1 MANTVFRA
9 ERSAKPRRV
18 GKLGGARFKKS
29 PGPKSGRKGKNEVA
43 GPRSKLALMA
53 IAAAAAI
60 PILLFASILAL
71 HTIGQERAGVEDE
84 LWQADRDALREID
97 SLLGRHIAALQ
108 TISAFIDRSD
118 SDVGELY
125 TLAADILR
133 DQYDW
138 TGVRLIDAVTYRWI
152 TASAIASQELLPV
165 EAKNVERV
173 VRSGRPMATITPKEA
188 AGEDISII
196 VSIPVRRDG
205 RVAYVLAAGLN
216 PEIFSETLRRSSIPS
231 GWTAAAIDP
240 NFIIAARNRSQKEF
254 VGTAITPSLRAE
266 IENAAEN
273 FFYSQNKEGQT
284 VYTLFTKSPVSD
296 WVVAIGA
303 PAALIQ
309 KPLFLS
315 SAIIIGSGGAA
326 TLIAAIMAVWLIRS
340 FSQRQEVEYRLS
352 QVASQNEAERR
363 LVEIAHNLPGIIYR
377 CVLRPDGTITY
388 PFVSDDVTH
397 HLGLRPD
404 RLNQPLSFEEL
415 TRVLRT
421 DPGGGWHET
430 LERSARTLTPHV
442 VEGSFAAAEGGIRW
456 VRGLGRPHRG
466 QDGAIVWDGVALDIT
481 EEKRRELLLREQA
494 ETLDTINGINAEIAG
509 ELDLERVVRVVTD
522 AVTRLAQGEFAAL
535 FYRRADDDRDLP
547 LRYEISGTLKDAFAG
562 MPLGR
567 DTEIF
572 RPTIVGDEVVRLDDV
587 STDPRYGSD
596 APFYGIPPG
605 HPSIRSYLSVPVIS
619 RSTEIVGTIVLG
631 HRSPGRFD
639 ERTEKI
645 VIGIAAQ
652 AAIALEN
659 ARLYQQAQTEIQQ
672 RERTQKQQA
681 LLLSELDHRVRNTL
695 AVAQSLALSTFAKG
709 EQLETYRNRIRALAH
724 AHGLLAETQW
734 RGANLSTLIEMELAP
749 YKQHDE
755 GERVSITGPE
765 IYLEAETAQTLVLV
779 IHELATNA
787 AKYGALSTSG
797 GRIEVSWDV
806 DNGDKTELLL
816 RWTELSNAKPNVT
829 LHRGFGHQLIERGVE
844 YNLGGNV
851 WLDFGADGFRCEIRV
866 PLSQGGLGG
875 TLPPADDDQSN

>member
-1 MANTVFRA
+1 MATQWSGPEELNGGSYQRIDKPVTV
-9 ERSAKPRRV
+9 RS
-18 GKLGGARFKKS
+18 RFEDTAYWN
-29 PGPKSGRKGKNEVA
+29 PFVQTDA
-43 GPRSKLALMA
+43 
-53 IAAAAAI
+53 
-60 PILLFASILAL
+60 
-71 HTIGQERAGVEDE
+71 AGVAQLSIPLPDNLTTWRATARGVTFDTSTGAATAE
-84 LWQADRDALREID
+84 LLVTKP
-97 SLLGRHIAALQ
+97 LL
-108 TISAFIDRSD
+108 
-118 SDVGELY
+118 
-125 TLAADILR
+125 
-133 DQYDW
+133 
-138 TGVRLIDAVTYRWI
+138 VRLI
-152 TASAIASQELLPV
+152 
-165 EAKNVERV
+165 
-173 VRSGRPMATITPKEA
+173 TPRFWTQH
-188 AGEDISII
+188 DHIHMQVI
-196 VSIPVRRDG
+196 VQNKHTGTNRFCTTVHGGGGI
-205 RVAYVLAAGLN
+205 
-216 PEIFSETLRRSSIPS
+216 RRS
-231 GWTAAAIDP
+231 
-240 NFIIAARNRSQKEF
+240 
-254 VGTAITPSLRAE
+254 
-266 IENAAEN
+266 
-273 FFYSQNKEGQT
+273 FF
-284 VYTLFTKSPVSD
+284 FFFFFF
-296 WVVAIGA
+296 
-303 PAALIQ
+303 
-309 KPLFLS
+309 FL
-315 SAIIIGSGGAA
+315 AH
-326 TLIAAIMAVWLIRS
+326 LCL
-340 FSQRQEVEYRLS
+340 
-352 QVASQNEAERR
+352 RR

-806 DNGDKTELLL
+806 DNGDRTELHL